1 MLDLNYEPRAIY
13 DTSAMTNQ
21 EWLKART
28 SGIGG
33 SDVSAIYEVSGWTT
47 KRALY
52 YAKQGL
58 VKNETGNEFT
68 LDFGHIVEP
77 LLYNWFQKV
86 FEQKYKVWLENQLGY
101 EIEHLIVYTDPM
113 MYEHPL
119 YPFMHADLD
128 GRVRIITT
136 HGEVKDGI
144 FECKTTSYHIGEE
157 KWNDGKVPYEYELQ
171 TRHYMSVMN
180 VDFTI
185 IACTWGNNENDY
197 RVRLI
202 KRDFDAEEELI
213 EMESDFWNNNVL
225 AHNPPPLSREHA
237 AQEMDAFN
245 HYSIADRIRDGTLT
259 ELGNDDEILVAS
271 VDGFLSA
278 NEKIKV
284 LKNQIAH
291 LEDEATKNKCQILE
305 CLADRLTEDN
315 NEFLILNAKTREKTI
330 IKNKVSKTTRIDS
343 DRLKFELPE
352 IAKKYSK
359 TTESTRFSITKL
371 TN

>member
-1 MLDLNYEPRAIY
+1 MLDLNYVPRAIY
-13 DTSAMTNQ
+13 DTSTMSNP

-33 SDVSAIYEVSGWTT
+33 SDVAAIYEVSGWTT
-47 KRALY
+47 RRALY
-52 YAKQGL
+52 YAKMGL
-58 VKNETGNEFT
+58 SKNEADNEYT

-86 FEQKYKVWLENQLGY
+86 FEKKYKVWLENQLKC
-101 EIEHLIVYTDPM
+101 EIEHLLVYTDPM

-128 GRVRIITT
+128 GRVRIITKD
-136 HGEVKDGI
+136 GEVKDGV

-197 RVRLI
+197 RVRLV
-202 KRDFDAEEELI
+202 KRDLDMEEELI
-213 EMESDFWNNNVL
+213 EMESDFWYNNVL
-225 AHNPPPLSREHA
+225 AHNPPPLSQEHA

-245 HYSIADRIRDGTLT
+245 HYSIADRIKDGTLK
-259 ELGNDDEILVAS
+259 ELGNDDEALRTSVKSFLDAS
-271 VDGFLSA
+271 
-278 NEKIKV
+278 EKINA
-284 LKNQIAH
+284 LKEQLSH
-291 LEDEATKNKCQILE
+291 LEDEVTKNKCQILE
-305 CLADRLTEDN
+305 CLADKMDGKAH
-315 NEFLILNAKTREKTI
+315 EFKLDDGDDKII
-330 IKNKVSKTTRIDS
+330 IKNKKTITTRIDS
-343 DRLKFELPE
+343 DRLKFELPD
-352 IAKKYSK
+352 IAAKYSK
-359 TTESTRFSITKL
+359 TSESTRFSVKRL
-371 TN
+371 AAN